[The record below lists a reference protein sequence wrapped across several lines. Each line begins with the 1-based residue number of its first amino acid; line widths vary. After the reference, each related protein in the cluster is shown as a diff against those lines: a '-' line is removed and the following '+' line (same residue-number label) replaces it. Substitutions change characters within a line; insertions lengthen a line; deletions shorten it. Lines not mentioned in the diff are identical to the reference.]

1 VAEAIKS
8 TQTDPAQYLI
18 AMKYINAFSE
28 VVKNNDKTL
37 VVPYES
43 SAMLGSLQSIKE
55 IFQK

>member
-1 VAEAIKS
+1 
-8 TQTDPAQYLI
+8 
-18 AMKYINAFSE
+18 MKYINAFSK